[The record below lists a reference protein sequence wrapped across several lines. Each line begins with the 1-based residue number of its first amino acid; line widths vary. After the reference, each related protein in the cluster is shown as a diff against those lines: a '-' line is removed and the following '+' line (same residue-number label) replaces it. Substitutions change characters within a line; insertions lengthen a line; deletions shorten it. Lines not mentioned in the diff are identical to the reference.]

1 MNLLVPVYLREKRN
15 DEAFATIKR
24 LTSSIP
30 HELVHPILILDL
42 AQEFSKDAQFQEVI
56 DIFTMFLGNINRFW
70 DKDKQVLAYRMY
82 GMGYINLTEYEKA
95 TTFPHKALSIT
106 EDPSTK
112 VDVLGDLAFMQK
124 TKCNYGDALAI
135 LNQALDIISAESGE
149 RNKSKDWSEQT
160 ASIHGRLGDVLSDWG
175 ECDLEALDC
184 YECALGITKE
194 HDHGDARNLA
204 SFYLGLGLV
213 HARLGNWD
221 EAMKALKLA
230 IRNNEAEHD
239 GWNATKATRIYP
251 TFCDQIW
258 RVLLDQYCSDDRL
271 LHDTQERE
279 KILKEVELF
288 SKRSIE
294 NCPSCEA
301 YLNYAQANYF
311 LGKIEDANF
320 LLYMCFEF
328 EMQKEGVQCR
338 SCFRQAVTG
347 AKMKTCKICEVVDY
361 CSKAHQRLAWR
372 RGRLSHKVMCP
383 FFKRYRMV
391 AKAANPIDTEPFEDF
406 CKEFFETVCV
416 LKYEV

>member
-160 ASIHGRLGDVLSDWG
+160 ASIHGRLGDVLSD
-175 ECDLEALDC
+175 
-184 YECALGITKE
+184 
-194 HDHGDARNLA
+194 
-204 SFYLGLGLV
+204 
-213 HARLGNWD
+213 
-221 EAMKALKLA
+221 
-230 IRNNEAEHD
+230 
-239 GWNATKATRIYP
+239 
-251 TFCDQIW
+251 
-258 RVLLDQYCSDDRL
+258 
-271 LHDTQERE
+271 
-279 KILKEVELF
+279 
-288 SKRSIE
+288 
-294 NCPSCEA
+294 
-301 YLNYAQANYF
+301 
-311 LGKIEDANF
+311 
-320 LLYMCFEF
+320 
-328 EMQKEGVQCR
+328 
-338 SCFRQAVTG
+338 
-347 AKMKTCKICEVVDY
+347 
-361 CSKAHQRLAWR
+361 
-372 RGRLSHKVMCP
+372 
-383 FFKRYRMV
+383 
-391 AKAANPIDTEPFEDF
+391 
-406 CKEFFETVCV
+406 
-416 LKYEV
+416 